1 MSLRSDIVPRNPRRY
16 RRLLALPLALVGHV
30 VAIAL
35 FLAFSQLTA
44 PPKKPKVRPVSMR
57 AISNDAWAMNRGK
70 TGTQSAPVKVKR
82 EPPPKGQIVDVAA
95 GNNKLPEESK
105 YLAETNNRVKKE
117 TVAREQTNKYSRAIA
132 KNQAKPEAAPAVK
145 GLTGGRAAPA
155 VSAVSALD
163 RLTGNNG
170 RPERITQLLQEAAAG
185 RESNLDAPD
194 KAGQEDGEVSPPVTG
209 DATEQ
214 GGGAPND
221 DLRNVE
227 KGDGTYL
234 NTREWKY
241 AAFFNRV
248 KQAVSAR
255 WDPMGRLRSKD
266 PRADRQL
273 GTRDRVTV
281 LGVSLRP
288 DGTIA
293 DIFVSES
300 SGIEL
305 LDQESIAAFERA
317 APFSNPPEALV
328 ENGLIRFAFSFNV
341 MNDTAMRFR

>member
-1 MSLRSDIVPRNPRRY
+1 MNRRA
-16 RRLLALPLALVGHV
+16 LALPLSLLAHVGVVALVLLW
-30 VAIAL
+30 ARL
-35 FLAFSQLTA
+35 DPA
-44 PPKKPKVRPVSMR
+44 PKRVKARPVSMR
-57 AISNDAWAMNRGK
+57 TITNNEWAYNRGK
-70 TGTQSAPVKVKR
+70 VGNATAKVQPKPKP
-82 EPPPKGQIVDVAA
+82 EAPPKGQIVDVAP
-95 GNNKLPEESK
+95 GNNKRPEESK
-105 YLAETNNRVKKE
+105 YIAETNNVVDKE
-117 TVAREQTNKYSRAIA
+117 TRAREQTNKYSRAAA

-163 RLTGNNG
+163 RLSMLGG
-170 RPERITQLLQEAAAG
+170 RPQRLSLLEQEAANG

-194 KAGQEDGEVSPPVTG
+194 KAGQEDGDPTPPVTG
-209 DATEQ
+209 DATET

-221 DLRNVE
+221 NLRDVAE
-227 KGDGTYL
+227 GDGTFL

-255 WDPMGRLRSKD
+255 WDPMGKLRAKD
-266 PRADRQL
+266 PRGANQL

-300 SGIEL
+300 SGIEA
-305 LDQESIAAFERA
+305 LDQESIQAFERA
-317 APFSNPPEALV
+317 APFGNPPAALV
-328 ENGLIRFAFSFNV
+328 QNGLIRFAFSFNV
-341 MNDTAMRFR
+341 MNDSALRFR

>member
-1 MSLRSDIVPRNPRRY
+1 M
-16 RRLLALPLALVGHV
+16 LALPLSLLGHV
-30 VAIAL
+30 ALIGL
-35 FLAFSQLTA
+35 FLALSQLNPT
-44 PPKKPKVRPVSMR
+44 PKKPKVRPVTMR
-57 AISNDAWAMNRGK
+57 AISKDSWALNRGK
-70 TGTQSAPVKVKR
+70 TGSTSAVPMKPKHEAR
-82 EPPPKGQIVDVAA
+82 PKGQVVDVAA
-95 GNNKLPEESK
+95 GNNRVAQDAK
-105 YLAETNNRVKKE
+105 YLAETNNRVAKE
-117 TVAREQTNKYSRAIA
+117 TVAREQTNLYSRATA
-132 KNQAKPEAAPAVK
+132 KNQAKPQAAPAVK

-170 RPERITQLLQEAAAG
+170 KPQRLAQLLQEAAAG
-185 RESNLDAPD
+185 HESNLDAPD
-194 KAGQEDGEVSPPVTG
+194 KAGQEDGEVVREVTG
-209 DATEQ
+209 DAAEQ

-221 DLRNVE
+221 DLKDVE
-227 KGDGTYL
+227 KGEGTYL

-266 PRADRQL
+266 PRAGGQL
-273 GTRDRVTV
+273 GTRDRITV

-300 SGIEL
+300 SGVDL

-317 APFSNPPEALV
+317 APFSHPPEALV

-341 MNDTAMRFR
+341 MNDSAMRFR